1 MKPFVVYGATGF
13 TGRLVC
19 AALDADGQA
28 FVAAGRDGDKLRA
41 LASSLRGRPE
51 TVKVG
56 VDDPDGLRR
65 LCERGSVVIDCAGPF
80 ARLGRPVQDAALAA
94 RVHFLDV
101 TGEQAYMRETFAR
114 DAEAKAVGVALI
126 NAVGFDVIPTDA
138 AATLAAEAVGATD
151 EIRIAFGS
159 RGGRMTQGTARSMV
173 ESLHLGGLAYVDG
186 EYRSEAVGQERWS
199 VPFPEPMGLR
209 TCISIPWGDLATA
222 PRSTGAHTVR
232 TFMVA
237 TPTMARM
244 SGGINLV
251 SKLFKMGWVRGLG
264 ERWVRSQPEG
274 PSDEERAR
282 SSFAVHAEAKGKSGV
297 KTVWVTGPG
306 GYDLTAHSAVL
317 CAKLAAAPGFAVF
330 GAPTPSQAFGAKAL
344 LDGLAPIGVRW
355 GLH

>member
-1 MKPFVVYGATGF
+1 MKPIVVYGATGF

-19 AALDADGQA
+19 AALDADGQS
-28 FVAAGRDGDKLRA
+28 FIAAGRDGDKLAA
-41 LASSLRGRPE
+41 LVSSLRHKPE
-51 TVKVG
+51 TATVG

-65 LCERGSVVIDCAGPF
+65 LCERGSVIVDCAGPF

-101 TGEQAYMRETFAR
+101 TGEQAYMRETYAR

-138 AATLAAEAVGATD
+138 AATLAAEAAGAPIT
-151 EIRIAFGS
+151 EVRIAFGS

-186 EYRSEAVGQERWS
+186 EYRNEAVGSERWS

-222 PRSTGAHTVR
+222 PRSTGARTVR

-274 PSDEERAR
+274 PSDEERAK
-282 SSFAVHAEAKGKSGV
+282 SSFAVYAEAKGQHGI

-317 CAKLAAAPGFAVF
+317 CAKLAATPGFRVT
-330 GAPTPSQAFGAKAL
+330 GAPTPSQAFGARAL
-344 LDGLAPIGVRW
+344 LDGLAHCGVRW
-355 GLH
+355 G